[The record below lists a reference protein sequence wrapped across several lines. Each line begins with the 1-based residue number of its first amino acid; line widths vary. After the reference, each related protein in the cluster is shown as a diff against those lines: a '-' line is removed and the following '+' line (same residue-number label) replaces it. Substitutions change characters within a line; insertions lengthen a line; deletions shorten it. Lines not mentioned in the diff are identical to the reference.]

1 MAVKEIL
8 FLSILFL
15 NNSFLSARYMMFC
28 SCCCYDEEVIIIS
41 DIPQS
46 KKRTKIKVVDL
57 SAQTDDLKES
67 TQENSQKTDQKEL
80 A

>member
-1 MAVKEIL
+1 MAVKKIL

-15 NNSFLSARYMMFC
+15 NNSFLSAQCMMFC

-41 DIPQS
+41 DISQP
-46 KKRTKIKVVDL
+46 KKRTKIKVNE
-57 SAQTDDLKES
+57 TKEVE
-67 TQENSQKTDQKEL
+67 QENISKTDQKEL